1 MLTPKDSLDLA
12 TSNLDLPV
20 AQVNAQIG
28 TLMRRDL
35 GLGLLFVTG
44 LVTQVTHGEGRRL
57 ESFLLRDGNCELRA
71 DLAPSLRNPPAVQAG
86 QTVRATA
93 WLGFYYPESRFRL
106 IVRDLEILESPPA
119 PEPAPAGR
127 PEAAPPFVFDDRAA
141 VAAPIDASAV
151 PELENAV
158 LPPWLEEIRR
168 RQFGAGGAA
177 APAQESAPDAMPEV
191 PAAFSERATIAMA
204 PVRADAAA
212 PEAPVPAAPPPDPE
226 LQNWLAELFDASEH
240 EDIELTRQETEVV
253 AVRAGGGRRH
263 FHALG
268 AATVAKLQDQPG
280 AAPAE
285 TLSAPPPAAQELL
298 NQPAARQVPAQ
309 RAVAT
314 TASSSTSPLQSR
326 APEPQPIDLP
336 QRASLP
342 PAVLYGG
349 SAVLLVI
356 AVLVLLFALWL
367 LNMFP
372 RF

>member
-1 MLTPKDSLDLA
+1 VLTPKDSLGLS

-44 LVTQVTHGEGRRL
+44 LVMQVTHGEGRRL

-106 IVRDLEILESPPA
+106 IVRDLEILESPAEPETVPA
-119 PEPAPAGR
+119 APAL
-127 PEAAPPFVFDDRAA
+127 PFVLDERAA
-141 VAAPIDASAV
+141 GAESIDAAAV
-151 PELENAV
+151 PELEHAV

-168 RQFGAGGAA
+168 RQFGAGGALA
-177 APAQESAPDAMPEV
+177 GPASAEV
-191 PAAFSERATIAMA
+191 PAATTAFSERDTTTLPPM
-204 PVRADAAA
+204 RAAEAA
-212 PEAPVPAAPPPDPE
+212 PEAPVPAAPSPDAE
-226 LQNWLAELFDASEH
+226 LQAWLAELFDASEN
-240 EDIELTRQETEVV
+240 EDIELTRQEAEVV

-268 AATVAKLQDQPG
+268 AATVARMQDQPAAAQPG
-280 AAPAE
+280 ALP
-285 TLSAPPPAAQELL
+285 APPPAAQNLL
-298 NQPAARQVPAQ
+298 NEPAARHVPVS
-309 RAVAT
+309 RAAAT
-314 TASSSTSPLQSR
+314 SPLPSSTSPLQSR

-336 QRASLP
+336 QRAPLP
-342 PAVLYGG
+342 LAVLYGG
-349 SAVLLVI
+349 SVVLLLV
-356 AVLVLLFALWL
+356 AVLVFLFALWL
-367 LNMFP
+367 LSMFP